1 MLATR
6 RGAAIPWRPQGRV
19 PPSVLAR
26 GLAVVSPQSPPS
38 QTQAQQPRA
47 FMTTHWSVVLAA
59 VDRSSPGAPTAL
71 STLCATYWYPLYAF
85 VRRQGH
91 AADEAED
98 LTQAF
103 FQRVL
108 EKDYLG
114 NV

>member
-6 RGAAIPWRPQGRV
+6 RGAAIPWRSQARV
-19 PPSVLAR
+19 PPSISAR
-26 GLAVVSPQSPPS
+26 GVAPVPSSPPS
-38 QTQAQQPRA
+38 QTDSAPQFPRV

-71 STLCATYWYPLYAF
+71 STLCGTYWYPLYAF
-85 VRRQGH
+85 VRRQGYVP
-91 AADEAED
+91 DEAED

-103 FQRVL
+103 FERAL

-114 NV
+114 N